1 MKGNTVTEFIDDLLT
16 MGGPEKE
23 FIFRNKFYF
32 LESVYNQAQK
42 KTELRINEYDRP
54 DPSNTSLDRLVQTH
68 IFDGKDFEECVHK
81 FEAAKI
87 FEGMSIYDAESEIE
101 VLFG

>member
-23 FIFRNKFYF
+23 FIFRDKFYF
-32 LESVYNQAQK
+32 LESVYNGVQRK
-42 KTELRINEYDRP
+42 MELRIYEYDRP
-54 DPSNTSLDRLVQTH
+54 DPLNTSLDQFAKAHL
-68 IFDGKDFEECVHK
+68 FDGKNFEECVSK

-87 FEGMSIYDAESEIE
+87 FDGMTIYEAESEIE
-101 VLFG
+101 VLYG